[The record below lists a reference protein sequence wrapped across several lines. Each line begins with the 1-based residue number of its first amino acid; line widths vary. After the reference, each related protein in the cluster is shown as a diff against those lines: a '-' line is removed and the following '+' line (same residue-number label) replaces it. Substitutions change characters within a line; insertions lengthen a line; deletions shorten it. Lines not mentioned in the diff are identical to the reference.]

1 MKNSEEKDRK
11 PLLTKEAS
19 NRRIPLLD
27 KEASKQRIPL
37 FDKEASKRRFPLLGK
52 EGLGVVCF
60 ALFLSEAL
68 LFILS
73 WLLSATRMEGVRS
86 LISSEGIRWF
96 FGSWQTLFASPL
108 LVWLL
113 LCLIAWGCLRKSG
126 LIKLFTFHSSLFTSH
141 SSLLPF
147 RDRLA
152 LRVSLVFLVIYLVI
166 LALLTLTPHAILLS
180 ATGHLFPSAFS
191 RSLVPVIA
199 FGVCLVSVTFGLVS
213 GRLRSLA
220 DILDALSTGIAH
232 GASLIVVYL
241 FAIQLFESFRF
252 VFG

>member
-1 MKNSEEKDRK
+1 MKNNEERDRK
-11 PLLTKEAS
+11 PLLTKERLGAVALV
-19 NRRIPLLD
+19 LLLA
-27 KEASKQRIPL
+27 EV
-37 FDKEASKRRFPLLGK
+37 LL
-52 EGLGVVCF
+52 V
-60 ALFLSEAL
+60 
-68 LFILS
+68 ILS

-86 LISSEGIRWF
+86 LLSSEGIRWF
-96 FGSWQTLFASPL
+96 FGSWQSLFASPL

-126 LIKLFTFHSSLFTSH
+126 LNRFFTLHSSLFTPH
-141 SSLLPF
+141 SSLFTLHSSLFTF

-213 GRLRSLA
+213 GRLRSLG
-220 DILDALSTGIAH
+220 DILDALSTGIAR

>member
-1 MKNSEEKDRK
+1 MKNSEERDRK

-19 NRRIPLLD
+19 KRLSKEDTKRRI
-27 KEASKQRIPL
+27 
-37 FDKEASKRRFPLLGK
+37 PLLGK
-52 EGLGVVCF
+52 EGLGVVCLV
-60 ALFLSEAL
+60 LFLSEVL

-126 LIKLFTFHSSLFTSH
+126 LIKLFTFHSSLFTSLSSLFTFH
-141 SSLLPF
+141 SSLF
-147 RDRLA
+147 TYRDRLA

-241 FAIQLFESFRF
+241 FAIQLFESIRF

>member
-1 MKNSEEKDRK
+1 MKNNGNIVRK
-11 PLLTKEAS
+11 PLLSKE
-19 NRRIPLLD
+19 R
-27 KEASKQRIPL
+27 
-37 FDKEASKRRFPLLGK
+37 
-52 EGLGVVCF
+52 LGVVAF
-60 ALFLSEAL
+60 VLLLAEML

-113 LCLIAWGCLRKSG
+113 LCLIAWGSLRKSG
-126 LIKLFTFHSSLFTSH
+126 LFSLSPFHLFTFSPSPPFT
-141 SSLLPF
+141 F

-199 FGVCLVSVTFGLVS
+199 FGVCLVSICFGLVS

-220 DILDALSTGIAH
+220 DILDALSLGIAR

-241 FAIQLFESFRF
+241 FAIQFFESFRF

>member
-1 MKNSEEKDRK
+1 M
-11 PLLTKEAS
+11 
-19 NRRIPLLD
+19 
-27 KEASKQRIPL
+27 
-37 FDKEASKRRFPLLGK
+37 
-52 EGLGVVCF
+52 VCL

-126 LIKLFTFHSSLFTSH
+126 LIKLFTFHFSLFTSH
-141 SSLLPF
+141 PFTFSPSHPFTF

-252 VFG
+252 VFS